1 MFKDSR
7 GKQKLA
13 LKFELMLLT
22 FYIGTYMPEFLKNGL
37 AKIRTQSTTW
47 QLKNNIRP
55 KADKKAYI
63 WRRAVS

>member
-22 FYIGTYMPEFLKNGL
+22 FYIGTYVPEFLKKGL
-37 AKIRTQSTTW
+37 AKIRTHSTTW
-47 QLKNNIRP
+47 QLKNKIRP
-55 KADKKAYI
+55 SPIKNPTSDAGQ
-63 WRRAVS
+63 